1 MDKCEASAQIARR
14 RLVLLRQQLGGY
26 QDDKPLDLVVYYVPS
41 THRKVWGRGVP
52 SGRSLLSQNPLAN
65 LTSGLNEQ
73 QKNIGKI
80 VLGLIAFNVL
90 IGAIGSAL
98 GGGGGSGGYSV

>member
-52 SGRSLLSQNPLAN
+52 SGRSLLSQNPTKGGESFIIRRSPHTRQRSHRVSMAH
-65 LTSGLNEQ
+65 
-73 QKNIGKI
+73 
-80 VLGLIAFNVL
+80 
-90 IGAIGSAL
+90 AL
-98 GGGGGSGGYSV
+98 GEGG